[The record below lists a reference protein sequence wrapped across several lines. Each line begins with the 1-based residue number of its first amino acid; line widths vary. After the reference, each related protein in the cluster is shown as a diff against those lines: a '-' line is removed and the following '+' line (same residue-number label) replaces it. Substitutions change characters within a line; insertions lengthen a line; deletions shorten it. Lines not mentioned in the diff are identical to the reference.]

1 MQAVENVVATQAL
14 QPVGFLLAEG
24 YRPQA
29 ERVPYGSSAL
39 IQPAERAAFIL
50 GDHGTA
56 EEVVEKGSY
65 FVIPNE
71 VRNLSGFYS
80 QQNERFLGA
89 PRASE

>member
-1 MQAVENVVATQAL
+1 
-14 QPVGFLLAEG
+14 
-24 YRPQA
+24 
-29 ERVPYGSSAL
+29 L

-80 QQNERFLGA
+80 QQNERFLGTQ
-89 PRASE
+89 RASE